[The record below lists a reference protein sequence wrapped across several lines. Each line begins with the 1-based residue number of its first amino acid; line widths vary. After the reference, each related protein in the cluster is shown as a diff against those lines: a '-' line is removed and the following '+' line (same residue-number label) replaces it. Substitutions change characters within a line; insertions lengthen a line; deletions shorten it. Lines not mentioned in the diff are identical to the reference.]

1 MCSNMDGAAGEAWV
15 SININVTSFPRIS
28 RLLHDMPFTLHLM
41 ATLWFQKF
49 TATFLWHDSNTALTL
64 FRENS
69 VLFFILIETLFVFH
83 WFLLVTQTLTN
94 IFCSSLFR

>member
-49 TATFLWHDSNTALTL
+49 TATFL
-64 FRENS
+64 
-69 VLFFILIETLFVFH
+69 
-83 WFLLVTQTLTN
+83 
-94 IFCSSLFR
+94 